1 MRKTKVTVL
10 LLLMALTVSLL
21 AGCGGKEEEKTKDGY
36 AKKLYLYNWTE
47 YIHLAAGNPYE
58 RSRKTSFRHKA
69 SDCRNIRTGR
79 LL

>member
-47 YIHLAAGNPYE
+47 YIPQ
-58 RSRKTSFRHKA
+58 SVM
-69 SDCRNIRTGR
+69 D
-79 LL
+79 

>member
-47 YIHLAAGNPYE
+47 YIPQSVMDGFEKEYGIKVVE
-58 RSRKTSFRHKA
+58 ST
-69 SDCRNIRTGR
+69 R
-79 LL
+79 LFD